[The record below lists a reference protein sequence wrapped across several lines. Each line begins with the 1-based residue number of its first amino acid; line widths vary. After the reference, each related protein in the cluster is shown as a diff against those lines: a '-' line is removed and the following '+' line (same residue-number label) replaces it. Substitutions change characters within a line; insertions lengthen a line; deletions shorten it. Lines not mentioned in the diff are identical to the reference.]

1 MDDNEQ
7 TLAGRPPYVEI
18 GPEEA
23 QRLIEAGAVV
33 VDVRQPYEWQAGHIP
48 SARLIP
54 LDGIYVFGRGAADLP
69 RDTDLI
75 FVCEVG
81 QRSAA
86 ASEIALVAG
95 FAPERVHSLAGGM
108 TAWRRLHL
116 PVER

>member
-1 MDDNEQ
+1 MDDNEHAAEKRQ
-7 TLAGRPPYVEI
+7 PYVEI

-23 QRLIEAGAVV
+23 QRLIETGAVV
-33 VDVRQPYEWQAGHIP
+33 VDVRQPDEWQAGHIP

-54 LDGIYVFGRGAADLP
+54 LDGIYVFGRGAAGLP

-108 TAWRRLHL
+108 AAWRRLRL